1 MFHERSVATT
11 HTAFTWVCQ
20 LRSFMPREVGG
31 VIWWG
36 NDDSG
41 MVAYT
46 PVYCCANRVP
56 HCYNDP
62 KADAYT
68 FSDESAYWVCNWV
81 SNMVYPRWSL
91 LYPEL
96 QQVRDSL
103 QASYFARQAEVEQC
117 ALELMKS
124 DRNAAI
130 AHLSD
135 YSCEVGDQMVKRWRQ
150 MAYHMIVKYN
160 DGVIR
165 QEENGQY
172 LRNSSGFRPRL
183 TRPGMSDKVRR
194 RIHQSTGTRF
204 EVPPTDTLDASYM

>member
-1 MFHERSVATT
+1 
-11 HTAFTWVCQ
+11 
-20 LRSFMPREVGG
+20 
-31 VIWWG
+31 
-36 NDDSG
+36 
-41 MVAYT
+41 
-46 PVYCCANRVP
+46 
-56 HCYNDP
+56 
-62 KADAYT
+62 
-68 FSDESAYWVCNWV
+68 
-81 SNMVYPRWSL
+81 MVYPRWSL

-103 QASYFARQAEVEQC
+103 QASYFDRQAAVEAR
-117 ALELMKS
+117 ALELMNT
-124 DRNAAI
+124 DRTAAI
-130 AHLSD
+130 ALLTD
-135 YSCEVGDQMVKRWRQ
+135 YGCEVGDQMVARWRQ

-204 EVPPTDTLDASYM
+204 EVPPTDSLDTSYM